1 MSHGR
6 TPAAGVGHGL
16 PSMALAGG
24 VALWLVT
31 VDNVTFWRTFA
42 AAQTPSATAVAA
54 TLAVGVVLWLVATT
68 VLWWFAPFRLA
79 KPISAALLL
88 VSALAAH
95 FVDSWGVL
103 LDKNMMRNVVQT
115 DVREATD
122 LVTGGLF
129 LDFLLRGILPAGV
142 VLILRVRPVRP
153 REWFTR
159 GAVLLGAAGLAL
171 GAALAAFY
179 PLYASTFRNHRELR
193 LQLVPSNFFGGL
205 YAVLR
210 PQRTAELTRVGT
222 DAKRTGDRARPLL
235 VVLVVG
241 ETARADNFSLGG
253 YPRPTNAALDG
264 KPLVYFSQVMSCG
277 TDTATSLPCMFS
289 DLGAERFSADSAGQ
303 RENLLDVLQRAG
315 VDVSWIENNSGCKQV
330 CKRVPTSTVDDLR
343 GCARGDGCF
352 DEALVPALEQK
363 ISSSSND
370 ALVVLHQR
378 GSHGPAYY
386 KRYPAPARFTPTC
399 DSNRLQECDGQ
410 ALINTY
416 DNTIDYTSRV
426 LARTIDRLAEE
437 SSGRD
442 VLLVYVSDHGES
454 LGERGVYLHGM
465 PRWMAPH
472 EQFHVPML
480 MWMNNGARQTLAPEM
495 SCLQALA
502 SQPASHDNLYHT
514 LLGAFGVQ
522 TGVYRSELD
531 LLAAA
536 RGHRAC
542 ELPVRPDP
550 TSAKRPAML

>member
-1 MSHGR
+1 LSSI
-6 TPAAGVGHGL
+6 L
-16 PSMALAGG
+16 LAGG

-42 AAQTPSATAVAA
+42 AAQTASLSAVAA
-54 TLAVGVVLWLVATT
+54 TLAVAMVLWLTATT
-68 VLWWFAPFRLA
+68 LLWWLAPFRLA
-79 KPISAALLL
+79 KPMSAVLLL
-88 VSALAAH
+88 TSALAAH
-95 FVDSWGVL
+95 FVDNWGVL
-103 LDKNMMRNVVQT
+103 LDKHMMRNVVQT
-115 DVREATD
+115 DVREAAD
-122 LVTGGLF
+122 LMNGALL
-129 LDFLLRGILPAGV
+129 LDFLVRGVLPAGI
-142 VLILRVRPVRP
+142 VLMIRLRPVAP

-159 GAVLLGAAGLAL
+159 GAALLGITGLTV

-193 LQLVPSNFFGGL
+193 LQLVPSNYLGGL

-210 PQRTAELTRVGT
+210 PQRRTELELVAT
-222 DAKRTGDRARPLL
+222 DAKRIDGRPRPLL

-253 YPRPTNAALDG
+253 YPRPTNEALAG
-264 KPLVYFSQVMSCG
+264 KSLVYFSQVTSCG

-289 DLGAERFSADSAGQ
+289 DVGAERFSADTSGQ

-315 VDVSWIENNSGCKQV
+315 VEVSWIENNSGCKEV
-330 CKRVPTSTVDDLR
+330 CKRVPTSTVQDKAC
-343 GCARGDGCF
+343 GTAIECF
-352 DEALVPALEQK
+352 DEALVPALIQK
-363 ISSSSND
+363 ISSSSKD
-370 ALVVLHQR
+370 ALVVMHQR

-399 DSNRLQECDGQ
+399 ESNRLQECDGQ

-426 LARTIDRLAEE
+426 LARTIDQLAEQPT
-437 SSGRD
+437 GRD
-442 VLLVYVSDHGES
+442 VLLIYVSDHGES

-480 MWMNNGARQTLAPEM
+480 MWISAGAQQTLAPEM
-495 SCLQALA
+495 NCLKTLA
-502 SQPASHDNLYHT
+502 TQPASHDNLFHT

-522 TGVYRSELD
+522 TGIYRPELD

-536 RGHRAC
+536 RGLRAC
-542 ELPVRPDP
+542 QTPASADP
-550 TSAKRPAML
+550 APHKRPALL

>member
-1 MSHGR
+1 MLHGR
-6 TPAAGVGHGL
+6 VPAADSSSGL
-16 PSMALAGG
+16 SSVALAGG

-42 AAQTPSATAVAA
+42 AAQTPSLSAAAA
-54 TLAVGVVLWLVATT
+54 TIAVGLVLWFAATT
-68 VLWWFAPFRLA
+68 VLWCFAPFRLA
-79 KPISAALLL
+79 KPISAILLL
-88 VSALAAH
+88 TSAFAAH
-95 FVDSWGVL
+95 FVDTWGVL
-103 LDKNMMRNVVQT
+103 LDKHMMRNVVQT
-115 DVREATD
+115 DLREAGD
-122 LVTGGLF
+122 LMSGSLL
-129 LDFLLRGILPAGV
+129 LDFLIRGVLPAGI

-153 REWFTR
+153 REWFTQ
-159 GAVLLGAAGLAL
+159 GTILFSITGLTL
-171 GAALAAFY
+171 SAALAAFY

-193 LQLVPSNFFGGL
+193 LQMVPSNYLGGL
-205 YAVLR
+205 YSVLR
-210 PQRTAELTRVGT
+210 PQRKSDLERIGT
-222 DAKRTGDRARPLL
+222 DAKRIEGRPRPLL

-253 YPRPTNAALDG
+253 YARPTNEALAG
-264 KPLVYFSQVMSCG
+264 KSLVYFSQVTSCG

-289 DLGAERFSADSAGQ
+289 DVGAERFSADTAGQ

-315 VDVSWIENNSGCKQV
+315 VEVSWIENNSGCKEV
-330 CKRVPTSTVDDLR
+330 CKRVPTSTVQDKACGTDNE
-343 GCARGDGCF
+343 CF
-352 DEALVPALEQK
+352 DEALVPALVEK
-363 ISSSSND
+363 ISSSSQD
-370 ALVVLHQR
+370 ALVVMHQR

-426 LARTIDRLAEE
+426 LARTIDQLAEQP
-437 SSGRD
+437 SGRD
-442 VLLVYVSDHGES
+442 VLLIYVSDHGES

-480 MWMNNGARQTLAPEM
+480 MWMSPGARQTLAPELT
-495 SCLQALA
+495 CLQTLA
-502 SQPASHDNLYHT
+502 TQPAAHDNLFHT

-522 TGVYRSELD
+522 TGVYQSELD

-536 RGHRAC
+536 RGLRAC
-542 ELPVRPDP
+542 EAPAMTNPAP
-550 TSAKRPAML
+550 HKRPALL

>member
-1 MSHGR
+1 MLHGR
-6 TPAAGVGHGL
+6 LSAADTGSGL
-16 PSMALAGG
+16 PSVALAGG

-42 AAQTPSATAVAA
+42 AAQTPSLSAVAA
-54 TLAVGVVLWLVATT
+54 TIAVGLVLWLATTT

-79 KPISAALLL
+79 KPISAILLL
-88 VSALAAH
+88 TSALAAH
-95 FVDSWGVL
+95 FVDTWGVL
-103 LDKNMMRNVVQT
+103 LDKDMMRNVVQT
-115 DVREATD
+115 DLRESMD
-122 LVTGGLF
+122 LMSGALL
-129 LDFLLRGILPAGV
+129 LDFLLRGLLPAGI
-142 VLILRVRPVRP
+142 VLILRVRPIRA
-153 REWFTR
+153 REWFTS
-159 GAVLLGAAGLAL
+159 GAVLIGIAGLTL

-193 LQLVPSNFFGGL
+193 LQLVPSNYLGGL
-205 YAVLR
+205 YSVLR
-210 PQRTAELTRVGT
+210 PKRKVDLVRVGT
-222 DAKRTGDRARPLL
+222 DAKRLGDRQRPLL

-253 YPRPTNAALDG
+253 YARPTNEALAG

-289 DLGAERFSADSAGQ
+289 DLGAERFSADDAKQ

-315 VDVSWIENNSGCKQV
+315 VSVSWIENNSGCKEV
-330 CKRVPTSTVDDLR
+330 CKRVPTSSVQDGK
-343 GCARGDGCF
+343 GCATDDGCF
-352 DEALVPALEQK
+352 DEELVPALIQE
-363 ISSSSND
+363 ISSSSKD

-378 GSHGPAYY
+378 GSHGPAYF

-426 LARTIDRLAEE
+426 LARTIDLLGEQP
-437 SSGRD
+437 SGRD
-442 VLLVYVSDHGES
+442 VLLIYVSDHGES

-480 MWMNNGARQTLAPEM
+480 MWMNDGARQTLAPEM

-502 SQPASHDNLYHT
+502 MQPATHDNLYHT
-514 LLGAFGVQ
+514 LLGAFDVQ
-522 TGVYRSELD
+522 TNVYRPDLD
-531 LLAAA
+531 VLAAA

-542 ELPVRPDP
+542 EMSATPEPA
-550 TSAKRPAML
+550 SAKRPALL

>member
-1 MSHGR
+1 MLHGR
-6 TPAAGVGHGL
+6 VPAAENSSGL
-16 PSMALAGG
+16 SSVALAGG

-42 AAQTPSATAVAA
+42 AAQTPSLSAVAA
-54 TLAVGVVLWLVATT
+54 TIAVGLVLWFSATT

-79 KPISAALLL
+79 KPVSAILLL
-88 VSALAAH
+88 TSALAAH

-103 LDKNMMRNVVQT
+103 LDKHMMRNVVQT
-115 DVREATD
+115 DLREAGD
-122 LVTGGLF
+122 LMSGSLL
-129 LDFLLRGILPAGV
+129 LDFLVRGVLPAGI
-142 VLILRVRPVRP
+142 VLILRVRPVRA
-153 REWFTR
+153 REWFTQ
-159 GAVLLGAAGLAL
+159 GTILFSITGLSL

-193 LQLVPSNFFGGL
+193 LQLVPSNYLGGL
-205 YAVLR
+205 YSVLR
-210 PQRTAELTRVGT
+210 SQRKTDLERVGT
-222 DAKRTGDRARPLL
+222 DAKKVDGRPRPLL

-253 YPRPTNAALDG
+253 YPRPTNEALAG
-264 KPLVYFSQVMSCG
+264 KSLVYFSQVTSCG

-289 DLGAERFSADSAGQ
+289 EVGAERFSADTAGQ

-315 VDVSWIENNSGCKQV
+315 VEVSWIENNSGCKEV
-330 CKRVPTSTVDDLR
+330 CKRVPTSTVQDKACGTDVE
-343 GCARGDGCF
+343 CF
-352 DEALVPALEQK
+352 DEALVPALMQK
-363 ISSSSND
+363 ISSSSKD
-370 ALVVLHQR
+370 ALVVMHQR

-399 DSNRLQECDGQ
+399 ESNRLQECDGQ

-426 LARTIDRLAEE
+426 LARTIDQLAEQPT
-437 SSGRD
+437 GRD
-442 VLLVYVSDHGES
+442 VLLIYVSDHGES

-480 MWMNNGARQTLAPEM
+480 MWMSPGAQQTLAPKVA
-495 SCLQALA
+495 CLQTLA
-502 SQPASHDNLYHT
+502 TQPAAHDNLYHT
-514 LLGAFGVQ
+514 LLGAFDVQ

-536 RGHRAC
+536 RGLRAC
-542 ELPVRPDP
+542 EAPAMTDP
-550 TSAKRPAML
+550 TPHKRPALL